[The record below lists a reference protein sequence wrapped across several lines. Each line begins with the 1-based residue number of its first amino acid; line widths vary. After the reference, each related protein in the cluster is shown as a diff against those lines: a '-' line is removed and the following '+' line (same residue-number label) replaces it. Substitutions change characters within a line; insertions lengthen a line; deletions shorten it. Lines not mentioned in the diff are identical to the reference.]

1 MSLKLIIY
9 TLGNLLICLAGTML
23 FPLGV
28 AIYYRT
34 STGEAHNDLVAFVI
48 SAVITLMTGLILRY
62 SLRARQEELG
72 IREGFAVVALAWV
85 TVALFGALPYQL
97 AGVFHIDGRSPWTA
111 FSFCY
116 FESMAGFS
124 TTGATVLTEIEHL
137 SHAMLF
143 WRSFTHWLGGM
154 GIVVL
159 AVAILPMLGIG
170 GMQLFRAEAP
180 GPQTDRL
187 TPRIAQTAKLLW
199 GVYVLLSILE
209 VILLM
214 FGKMTLFDALCHTFG
229 TMATG
234 GFSTKNASI
243 GHYNS
248 VYIDMVICVFMFLA
262 GTNFALHYRA
272 LRGNVKAYFQDTEF
286 KFYCTVIA
294 IGITLISWNTIRF
307 QVNGEIPYDSMWTS
321 LRYATFQV
329 LSIITTTG
337 YGTADFEQWPALS
350 QFILIT
356 LMFYGGCAGS
366 TGGGMK
372 QVRFL
377 LLIKQSGAE
386 IKRLIF
392 PPRAAFFSK
401 PASRVGKLLRCKG
414 SGARPFEVNSC
425 TQREVLQGGA
435 AFLHL
440 LCRHFRVLGSL
451 FAHRGL
457 TGHLRLGQSVAPI
470 ERKAGEHE
478 QANHKTRQAC
488 PGFPCCGLHREL
500 LLLEESSGVTVE
512 SGHAACP

>member
-28 AIYYRT
+28 AIYYRINI
-34 STGEAHNDLVAFVI
+34 GEAPNDLVAFII
-48 SAVITLMTGLILRY
+48 SAAITLITGLTLRL
-62 SLRARQEELG
+62 SLRERQEELG

-97 AGVFHIDGRSPWTA
+97 AGTFHIDGRSPWTA
-111 FSFCY
+111 FSFSY

-209 VILLM
+209 VTLLM
-214 FGKMTLFDALCHTFG
+214 VGKMPLFDALCHTFG

-243 GHYNS
+243 AHYDS

-294 IGITLISWNTIRF
+294 VGITLISWNTIRF
-307 QVNGEIPYDSMWTS
+307 HVNGEIPYDSMWTS

-392 PPRAAFFSK
+392 PHAVLPI
-401 PASRVGKLLRCKG
+401 RVNDQVV
-414 SGARPFEVNSC
+414 P
-425 TQREVLQGGA
+425 REVMTNILGFFFFFIGIFAIVTCIMTTLGLDLVSAAGA
-435 AFLHL
+435 TIATMGNIGPG
-440 LCRHFRVLGSL
+440 LGSVGPTDNYAHIHTTGKFVLSFCMLLGRLELYTVLIL
-451 FAHRGL
+451 FSPNFWKG
-457 TGHLRLGQSVAPI
+457 
-470 ERKAGEHE
+470 
-478 QANHKTRQAC
+478 
-488 PGFPCCGLHREL
+488 
-500 LLLEESSGVTVE
+500 
-512 SGHAACP
+512 

>member
-1 MSLKLIIY
+1 MSLKLIVY
-9 TLGNLLICLAGTML
+9 TLGNLLICLAGAML

-28 AIYYRT
+28 AIYYR
-34 STGEAHNDLVAFVI
+34 GAADEAESSLMAFVI
-48 SAVITLMTGLILRY
+48 SAIITLVVGLILRF
-62 SLRARQEELG
+62 SVRTRQEELG
-72 IREGFAVVALAWV
+72 IREGFAVVALGWV
-85 TVALFGALPYQL
+85 TVALFGSLPYL
-97 AGVFHIDGRSPWTA
+97 FADVFSGEGRSPWTE

-124 TTGATVLTEIEHL
+124 TTGATVLTEIEPL

-143 WRSFTHWLGGM
+143 WRSFSHWLGGM

-199 GVYVLLSILE
+199 GVYLLLSVLETVLLML
-209 VILLM
+209 
-214 FGKMTLFDALCHTFG
+214 GNMTFFDALCHTFG

-234 GFSTKNASI
+234 GFSTKNGSI

-272 LRGNVKAYFQDTEF
+272 LRGDVKSYFRDTEF

-294 IGITLISWNTIRF
+294 VSITLISWNTIRF
-307 QVNGEIPYDSMWTS
+307 QVDGQVPYNSMWTS
-321 LRYATFQV
+321 LRYAAFQV
-329 LSIITTTG
+329 MSIITTTG

-350 QFILIT
+350 QFILVT

-377 LLIKQSGAE
+377 LLIRQSGAE

-392 PPRAAFFSK
+392 PHAVLPIRVNDRVVPPEVMTNVLGFFFFFIGIFAVVTCIMTTLGLDLVSAAGATIATMGNIGPGLGSVG
-401 PASRVGKLLRCKG
+401 PTDNYAHIHTVGKYVLSFCMLLGRLELYTVLILFSPNFWKG
-414 SGARPFEVNSC
+414 
-425 TQREVLQGGA
+425 
-435 AFLHL
+435 
-440 LCRHFRVLGSL
+440 
-451 FAHRGL
+451 
-457 TGHLRLGQSVAPI
+457 
-470 ERKAGEHE
+470 
-478 QANHKTRQAC
+478 
-488 PGFPCCGLHREL
+488 
-500 LLLEESSGVTVE
+500 
-512 SGHAACP
+512 

>member
-28 AIYYRT
+28 AIYYRINFA
-34 STGEAHNDLVAFVI
+34 EAHNDLVAFVI
-48 SAVITLMTGLILRY
+48 SAAITLITGLILRY

-85 TVALFGALPYQL
+85 TAALFGALPYQL

-214 FGKMTLFDALCHTFG
+214 LGKMTLFDALCHTFG

-272 LRGNVKAYFQDTEF
+272 LRGDVKAYFQDTEF
-286 KFYCTVIA
+286 KFYCTV
-294 IGITLISWNTIRF
+294 S
-307 QVNGEIPYDSMWTS
+307 P
-321 LRYATFQV
+321 
-329 LSIITTTG
+329 
-337 YGTADFEQWPALS
+337 
-350 QFILIT
+350 
-356 LMFYGGCAGS
+356 
-366 TGGGMK
+366 
-372 QVRFL
+372 
-377 LLIKQSGAE
+377 
-386 IKRLIF
+386 
-392 PPRAAFFSK
+392 
-401 PASRVGKLLRCKG
+401 
-414 SGARPFEVNSC
+414 
-425 TQREVLQGGA
+425 
-435 AFLHL
+435 
-440 LCRHFRVLGSL
+440 
-451 FAHRGL
+451 
-457 TGHLRLGQSVAPI
+457 SVSP
-470 ERKAGEHE
+470 
-478 QANHKTRQAC
+478 
-488 PGFPCCGLHREL
+488 
-500 LLLEESSGVTVE
+500 
-512 SGHAACP
+512 

>member
-1 MSLKLIIY
+1 MSLKLIVY

-28 AIYYRT
+28 AIYYRI
-34 STGEAHNDLVAFVI
+34 SIGEAHNNLVAFII
-48 SAVITLMTGLILRY
+48 SAVVTLIVGLILRF
-62 SLRARQEELG
+62 SLRERQEELG
-72 IREGFAVVALAWV
+72 IREGFAVVALGWV
-85 TVALFGALPYQL
+85 TVALFGSLPYL
-97 AGVFHIDGRSPWTA
+97 FADVFYIEGRSAWTE

-116 FESMAGFS
+116 FEAMAGFS

-143 WRSFTHWLGGM
+143 WRSFSHWLGGM

-199 GVYVLLSILE
+199 GVYLLLSFLE
-209 VILLM
+209 TVLLM
-214 FGKMTLFDALCHTFG
+214 FGGMSLFDALCHTFG

-234 GFSTKNASI
+234 GFSTKNSSI
-243 GHYNS
+243 AHYDS
-248 VYIDMVICVFMFLA
+248 VYIDMVICFFMFLA

-272 LRGNVKAYFQDTEF
+272 LRGNLKSYFQDTEF

-294 IGITLISWNTIRF
+294 VSITLISWNTIRF
-307 QVNGEIPYDSMWTS
+307 QVDGQVPYDSMWTS
-321 LRYATFQV
+321 LRYAAFQV
-329 LSIITTTG
+329 MSIITTTG

-350 QFILIT
+350 QFILVT

-377 LLIKQSGAE
+377 LLIRQSGAE

-392 PPRAAFFSK
+392 PHAVLPIRVNDRVVPPEVMTNVLGFFFFFIGIFAVVTCIMTTLGLDLVSAAGATIATMGNIGPGLGSVG
-401 PASRVGKLLRCKG
+401 PTDNYAHIHTVGKYVLSFCMLLGRL
-414 SGARPFEVNSC
+414 ELY
-425 TQREVLQGGA
+425 TVLI
-435 AFLHL
+435 
-440 LCRHFRVLGSL
+440 L
-451 FAHRGL
+451 FSPNFWKR
-457 TGHLRLGQSVAPI
+457 
-470 ERKAGEHE
+470 
-478 QANHKTRQAC
+478 
-488 PGFPCCGLHREL
+488 
-500 LLLEESSGVTVE
+500 
-512 SGHAACP
+512 

>member
-1 MSLKLIIY
+1 MSLKLIFY

-23 FPLGV
+23 MPLGV
-28 AIYYRT
+28 AIYYRINI
-34 STGEAHNDLVAFVI
+34 GEAPNDLVAFLV
-48 SAVITLMTGLILRY
+48 SAAITLITGLTLRL

-72 IREGFAVVALAWV
+72 VREGFAVVALAWV
-85 TVALFGALPYQL
+85 IVALFGALPYQL

-111 FSFCY
+111 FSFSY

-124 TTGATVLTEIEHL
+124 TTGATVLTEIERL

-214 FGKMTLFDALCHTFG
+214 LGKMTLFDALCHTFG

-272 LRGNVKAYFQDTEF
+272 LRGNVKAYLQDTEF

-294 IGITLISWNTIRF
+294 VGITLISWNTIRF

-350 QFILIT
+350 QFILVT
-356 LMFYGGCAGS
+356 FMFYGGCAGS

-392 PPRAAFFSK
+392 PHAVLPIRVNERVVPREVMTNVLGFFFFFIGIFAIVTCIMTILGLDLVSAAGATIATMGNIGPGLGSVG
-401 PASRVGKLLRCKG
+401 PTDNYAHIHTVGKFVLSFCMLLGRLELYTVLILFSPNFWKG
-414 SGARPFEVNSC
+414 
-425 TQREVLQGGA
+425 
-435 AFLHL
+435 
-440 LCRHFRVLGSL
+440 
-451 FAHRGL
+451 
-457 TGHLRLGQSVAPI
+457 
-470 ERKAGEHE
+470 
-478 QANHKTRQAC
+478 
-488 PGFPCCGLHREL
+488 
-500 LLLEESSGVTVE
+500 
-512 SGHAACP
+512 